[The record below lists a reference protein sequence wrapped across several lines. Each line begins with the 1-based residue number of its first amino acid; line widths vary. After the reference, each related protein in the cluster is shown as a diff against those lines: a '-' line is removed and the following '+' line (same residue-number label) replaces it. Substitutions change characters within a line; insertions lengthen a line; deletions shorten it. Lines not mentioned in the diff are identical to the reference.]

1 MTMTTIDSGTQAR
14 MAPIVSKVLE
24 LYGLPAEQGLPRG
37 KQRAAVEARSMCC
50 WLARQLGIV
59 ATLAEISTA
68 VGLGRPAAVL
78 ECEQRMELLRK
89 RDRWALENSD
99 RLLQELRA

>member
-1 MTMTTIDSGTQAR
+1 MKLTTMDNGTQAR
-14 MAPIVSKVLE
+14 MAPILRAVLE
-24 LYGLPAEQGLPRG
+24 LYGMPVEKGLPRG

-68 VGLGRPAAVL
+68 VGLTYPGAVT
-78 ECEQRMELLRK
+78 ECEARMELLRK
-89 RDRWALENSD
+89 RDRWVLENSD